1 MIKKINVILNN
12 KQKSRLTLLILS
24 SLPLIFLET
33 ISISSLPIY
42 LITILNPSKIFEY
55 IDYQNLE
62 NIILNMSLIERA
74 LYGLVIIFFIFL
86 TKAVYHILFN
96 YLEFNTI
103 KKINIEHSNKIYSY
117 YLDESY
123 LFHTQNNPSKLIQNI
138 DDVKRSTSVIFS
150 IFNICK
156 ELILIS
162 CIIGILAFSEPIILI
177 ITLLI
182 FSLPITFFL
191 TYFRKTLKQKGE
203 IAKKS
208 RILILKNLQESFSL
222 IKFIKLIGKQE
233 YIKKNFEL
241 QYFRSIHQETTVAF
255 IGRTPRI
262 ILELVTVLSISL
274 IILFLFQTGQSF
286 ESMLP
291 LLTLL
296 VVSLVRFIPSV
307 GIILVGINQYKFHHV
322 SLSNIY
328 NIFNLHDEKIKEI
341 NLRNINKSTNQ
352 EITYKKNIQ
361 FFGVSFSYPNS
372 IKSSLKNI
380 NFVINKNS
388 KIGITG
394 PTGSGKST
402 LIALL
407 LGFLKPNN
415 GEIKVDNNDIHTN
428 LNSWQ
433 KSIGYVP
440 QTIHLV
446 DDSIKKNICFG
457 INDNKINYEKL
468 EKVIEISGLKEFINN
483 QPKKLDTI
491 IGHDGA
497 RISGGQLQRIGIARA
512 LYLDPKILIL
522 DEPTSSLDMI
532 TEENIIKKILSLD
545 ALTVILISHNPKIIE
560 KCDNVLSLK
569 DQTVICNKT

>member
-42 LITILNPSKIFEY
+42 LITILNPSKIFKY

-156 ELILIS
+156 ELILIF

-341 NLRNINKSTNQ
+341 NLRNIDKSSNQ

-361 FFGVSFSYPNS
+361 FFDVSFSYPNS

-415 GEIKVDNNDIHTN
+415 GKIKVDNNDIHTN

-440 QTIHLV
+440 QAIHLV

-532 TEENIIKKILSLD
+532 TEENIIEKILSLD

>member
-1 MIKKINVILNN
+1 MIKKISVILSN
-12 KQKSRLTLLILS
+12 KQKSRMTLLIFS
-24 SLPLIFLET
+24 SLLLILLET

-55 IDYQNLE
+55 IDYPNVE
-62 NIILNMSLIERA
+62 NIILNMPFSERS
-74 LYGLVIIFFIFL
+74 LYGLVIIFLIFL
-86 TKAVYHILFN
+86 IKAVYQFLFN
-96 YLEFNTI
+96 YFEFNLK
-103 KKINIEHSNKIYSY
+103 KKINLEHSNKLYSY
-117 YLDESY
+117 YLNESY
-123 LFHTQNNPSKLIQNI
+123 SFHTLNNPSKLIQNI
-138 DDVKRSTSVIFS
+138 GDVQRSTSVIFS
-150 IFNICK
+150 IFNIFK
-156 ELILIS
+156 ELILVF

-177 ITLLI
+177 ITLAI

-191 TYFRKTLKQKGE
+191 TYFRKILKQKGE

>member
-12 KQKSRLTLLILS
+12 KQKLRLTLLIFS

-55 IDYQNLE
+55 IDYQNLK
-62 NIILNMSLIERA
+62 NIILNMSLTERSF
-74 LYGLVIIFFIFL
+74 YGLVIIFFIFL
-86 TKAVYHILFN
+86 IKAVYHLLFN

-103 KKINIEHSNKIYSY
+103 KKINLEHSNKIYSY
-117 YLDESY
+117 YLNESY

-150 IFNICK
+150 IFNIFK
-156 ELILIS
+156 ELILIFA
-162 CIIGILAFSEPIILI
+162 IIGILAFSEPIILI
-177 ITLLI
+177 IILMI
-182 FSLPITFFL
+182 FSLPVTFFL
-191 TYFRKTLKQKGE
+191 TYFKKTLKQKGE

-208 RILILKNLQESFSL
+208 RILKLKNLQESFSL
-222 IKFIKLIGKQE
+222 IKFIKIIGNQE

-241 QYFRSIHQETTVAF
+241 QNFRSLHQETIVAF

-274 IILFLFQTGQSF
+274 IILFLFQNGQSF

-322 SLSNIY
+322 ALSNIY
-328 NIFNLHDEKIKEI
+328 NIFSFHDKKIKERKF
-341 NLRNINKSTNQ
+341 NNIDKNVNQ
-352 EITYKKNIQ
+352 EIILKKNIQ
-361 FFGVSFSYPNS
+361 FFGVDFSYPNS
-372 IKSSLKNI
+372 TKSSLKNL

-388 KIGITG
+388 KTGIKG

-407 LGFLKPNN
+407 LGLLKPNN
-415 GEIKVDNNDIHTN
+415 GAIKVDNNDIHNN
-428 LNSWQ
+428 LRGWQ
-433 KSIGYVP
+433 RSIGYVS
-440 QTIHLV
+440 QTIHLL

-457 INDNKINYEKL
+457 INDNKIDKEKL
-468 EKVIEISGLKEFINN
+468 EKVINISGIDEFINN
-483 QPKKLDTI
+483 QPNKLDTI
-491 IGHDGA
+491 IGHDGV

-512 LYLDPKILIL
+512 LYLEPKILIL

-545 ALTVILISHNPKIIE
+545 ELTVILISHNPKIIE
-560 KCDNVLSLK
+560 KCDNVLILK
-569 DQTVICNKT
+569 DQTVICNKI

>member
-156 ELILIS
+156 ELILIF

>member
-156 ELILIS
+156 ELILIF

-341 NLRNINKSTNQ
+341 NLRNIDKSSNQ

-361 FFGVSFSYPNS
+361 FFDVSFSYPNS

-415 GEIKVDNNDIHTN
+415 GKIKVDNNDIHTN

-440 QTIHLV
+440 QAIHLV

-532 TEENIIKKILSLD
+532 TEENIIEKILSLD

>member
-1 MIKKINVILNN
+1 MIKKINVILSN
-12 KQKSRLTLLILS
+12 KQKTRLTLLIFS
-24 SLPLIFLET
+24 SFPLIFLET

-42 LITILNPSKIFEY
+42 LLTILNPSKIFEY
-55 IDYQNLE
+55 IDYQNIE
-62 NIILNMSLIERA
+62 NILLNMSFSERS

-86 TKAVYHILFN
+86 IKSVYHILFN

-103 KKINIEHSNKIYSY
+103 KKINLEHSNKIYSY
-117 YLDESY
+117 YLNESY

-138 DDVKRSTSVIFS
+138 EDVKRSTSVIFS

-191 TYFRKTLKQKGE
+191 TYFKKTLKQKGE

-222 IKFIKLIGKQE
+222 IKFIKITGKQE
-233 YIKKNFEL
+233 HTKKNFEL
-241 QYFRSIHQETTVAF
+241 QNFRSIHQETTVAF

-262 ILELVTVLSISL
+262 ILELVTVLSISI
-274 IILFLFQTGQSF
+274 IILYLFQTGQSF

-291 LLTLL
+291 LLTFL
-296 VVSLVRFIPSV
+296 VVTLARFIPSV

-328 NIFNLHDEKIKEI
+328 NIFSSDDKKIKERK
-341 NLRNINKSTNQ
+341 LRNIDKNINQ
-352 EITYKKNIQ
+352 EIILKKNIQ
-361 FFGVSFSYPNS
+361 FFGVDFSYPNS
-372 IKSSLKNI
+372 TELSLKNL

-388 KIGITG
+388 KIGIKG

-407 LGFLKPNN
+407 LGLLKPNN
-415 GEIKVDNNDIHTN
+415 GEIKVDNNNIHNN
-428 LNSWQ
+428 LRGWQ

-440 QTIHLV
+440 QTTHLL

-457 INDNKINYEKL
+457 IDDDKIDNERL
-468 EKVIEISGLKEFINN
+468 EKVIKISGIDEFINN
-483 QPKKLDTI
+483 QPNRLGTI
-491 IGHDGA
+491 IGHDGS

-532 TEENIIKKILSLD
+532 TEENIINKILSLD
-545 ALTVILISHNPKIIE
+545 ELTVILISHNPNIIE
-560 KCDNVLSLK
+560 KCDNVLTLK
-569 DQTVICNKT
+569 DQAVVCNKT